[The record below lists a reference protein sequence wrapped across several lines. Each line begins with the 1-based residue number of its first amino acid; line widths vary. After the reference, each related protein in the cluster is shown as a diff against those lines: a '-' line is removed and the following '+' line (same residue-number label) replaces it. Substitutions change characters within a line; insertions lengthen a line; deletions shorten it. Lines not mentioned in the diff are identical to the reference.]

1 MGFYLAVENVC
12 DACAFAAGEPCHDK
26 GVGGLDER
34 GDGERAAGIVGV
46 AAGYKNFAVG
56 IQRKNLV
63 VLEDDETFLNGFAG
77 DLAVFFAA
85 DVLGDAYIG
94 GGAVGV
100 VDSAGADFGAQ
111 YSAAGVLDAV
121 FANVPFGKI
130 HRRRCP

>member
-1 MGFYLAVENVC
+1 MASLGQVWGEFAGGLYLAVENVC

-77 DLAVFFAA
+77 DLAVFVAA

-94 GGAVGV
+94 GGTMAMSRPALM
-100 VDSAGADFGAQ
+100 DARMASSQSA
-111 YSAAGVLDAV
+111 
-121 FANVPFGKI
+121 I
-130 HRRRCP
+130 T

>member
-1 MGFYLAVENVC
+1 MASLGQVWGEFAGGLYLAVENVC

-77 DLAVFFAA
+77 DLAVFVAA

-94 GGAVGV
+94 GGTMAMSRPTLM
-100 VDSAGADFGAQ
+100 DARMASSLSA
-111 YSAAGVLDAV
+111 
-121 FANVPFGKI
+121 I
-130 HRRRCP
+130 T

>member
-1 MGFYLAVENVC
+1 MASLGQVWGEFAGGLYLAVENVC

-34 GDGERAAGIVGV
+34 GDGVRAAGIVGV

-77 DLAVFFAA
+77 DLAVFVAA

-94 GGAVGV
+94 GGTIAMSRPALM
-100 VDSAGADFGAQ
+100 DARMASSQSA
-111 YSAAGVLDAV
+111 
-121 FANVPFGKI
+121 I
-130 HRRRCP
+130 T